1 MPNRTDHL
9 ISVSPKFQ
17 ICFCEIMAGSQYWAA
32 WVERRS
38 QCQCNMTAETC
49 SDSWKMMAAGKYE
62 LRGQPTLLR
71 TIGEGLTLA
80 TASLSCLYSCSR
92 FSGEILLRKPKFVH
106 YHLKSDPERIQALCG
121 RAVGYYN
128 KLNNQLPPLSAHQP
142 NGQRHVESKSVQ
154 ANNVPKIFLS

>member
-1 MPNRTDHL
+1 MKLRSWGFLSKTLVGKLSPRSCFHMQRCMGTGGLEQSDKQELVDCRLPRRSHVPNRTDHL
-9 ISVSPKFQ
+9 ISVSPTFQ
-17 ICFCEIMAGSQYWAA
+17 ICFCEIMAKSEYWAA

-49 SDSWKMMAAGKYE
+49 SDSWKMMAAGKDE

-80 TASLSCLYSCSR
+80 TASLSCLDSWPR

-106 YHLKSDPERIQALCG
+106 YP
-121 RAVGYYN
+121 
-128 KLNNQLPPLSAHQP
+128 
-142 NGQRHVESKSVQ
+142 
-154 ANNVPKIFLS
+154 